1 MAKHWTKEELEQE
14 YGKLKGALF
23 DLQTKLNGKAD
34 KGGCTESLRTVY
46 GNLKK
51 AVDGLNLSSY
61 VDGGA
66 AYTTFNN
73 LFKDYETK
81 ISNRKT
87 HTEYDTK
94 REPKAYDQTEKN
106 GGWSGKY
113 FDPSLSAIK
122 ASGTGAKLEL
132 CAGSIVLTIASVKG
146 VGIDASWTLGNLDA
160 AVAKTKMT
168 ALKNSV
174 TAAVSLAETIRDRLD
189 VTGTRSDL
197 SRARLD
203 SLRTKV
209 DGLSVYF
216 V

>member
-1 MAKHWTKEELEQE
+1 MAKHWTKEALEQE

-46 GNLKK
+46 GGLKN
-51 AVDGLNLSSY
+51 AVDDLNLSSY
-61 VDGGA
+61 VDGGT

-94 REPKAYDQTEKN
+94 REPKAYDRTEKN

-113 FDPSLSAIK
+113 FDPSLSVFK

-160 AVAKTKMT
+160 VVAKTKMT

-174 TAAVSLAETIRDRLD
+174 KAAVALAGAIQTQLRVTHTGSNMSRTRL
-189 VTGTRSDL
+189 R
-197 SRARLD
+197 
-203 SLRTKV
+203 SLRNKA